1 MEKPMDMPAEQMDD
15 AACKLVA
22 EFFAV
27 YAHPIRISILCA
39 LSQGPKTVTELAN
52 HANVTLQN
60 VSQHLRIMRDKG
72 AVRTV
77 KSGQRVIYSVAHP
90 KFLMGVRLIRDAVV
104 EQYKSK
110 VGTVTAPEAIE
121 ETPAP
126 SQEAL

>member
-1 MEKPMDMPAEQMDD
+1 MMEEPIEMPAEQMDD

-90 KFLMGVRLIRDAVV
+90 KFLMGVKLIRDAVV
-104 EQYKSK
+104 EQYKNK
-110 VGTVTAPEAIE
+110 AGTIAVPDAFE
-121 ETPAP
+121 ETPA
-126 SQEAL
+126 SRQ